1 MLTSNLGGLRL
12 ARSSSSLAVSRV
24 NTNALA
30 SANDDLIDSD
40 DFDLEDENQDNG
52 QTTI

>member
-12 ARSSSSLAVSRV
+12 ARSSSSLAVSRLN

-40 DFDLEDENQDNG
+40 DFELDDEN
-52 QTTI
+52 